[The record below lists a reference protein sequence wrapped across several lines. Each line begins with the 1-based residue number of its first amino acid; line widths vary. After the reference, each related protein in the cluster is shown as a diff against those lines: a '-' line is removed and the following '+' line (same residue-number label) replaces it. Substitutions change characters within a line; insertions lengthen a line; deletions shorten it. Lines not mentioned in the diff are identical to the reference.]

1 MRADKKTRF
10 KIDNREAAIHS
21 MEEWQNIFEDVYK
34 KAKGGKYLRL
44 AEAFMDS
51 DVKPSTY
58 KWLVNKDPVL
68 ATIKEDIKEAIANK
82 INKKGLNGDFN
93 PAMSIWRLK
102 QLGEEDV
109 TKTDV
114 TTKGKEI
121 NNTPIINFVNTDD

>member
-1 MRADKKTRF
+1 MAAEKG
-10 KIDNREAAIHS
+10 NRYAERHS
-21 MEEWQNIFEDVYK
+21 VKEWIELFEKVYE
-34 KAKGGKYLRL
+34 KALTGKYLRL
-44 AEAFMDS
+44 AEAYMDF
-51 DVKPSTY
+51 DIRPSTY
-58 KWLVNKDPVL
+58 KFLVNQHKEL
-68 ATIKEDIKEAIANK
+68 ASIKEDTKEAIANK

-121 NNTPIINFVNTDD
+121 NNTPVINFVKSDD